1 MYCNNGQ
8 QKIENT
14 AFNLGFLCVC
24 SRREDFVR
32 LLRSSVFFSALRLTV
47 NLFYAAQIFVLI
59 KAMPVS
65 RTARQPLLPV
75 PP

>member
-32 LLRSSVFFSALRLTV
+32 LLRSSVFFSALMV
-47 NLFYAAQIFVLI
+47 NGKFVLCCSNFRVD
-59 KAMPVS
+59 KSDAG
-65 RTARQPLLPV
+65 
-75 PP
+75 